1 MERLWQY
8 AGRHRR
14 RIYWGIAMLLFTNLC
29 TQTMPLIMRAAIDGI
44 ELGET
49 TDYLRLIALAL
60 VLVAA
65 ASAVFRTL
73 SRKHLFFAARDVEMD
88 LRSDYYRHLTSLDG
102 GYFETTPSGELMSRA
117 TNDLPQVRLYLGPG
131 LLNAVNTTVAYVT
144 TIPLMLMISPKLT
157 FVILMVYPPSLWLMQ
172 RLGKQLFKRTKVQ
185 QKEMGKIASYV
196 QESLAGSHVIRS
208 FGVESERQ
216 VKFGELC
223 KSNYDASINLAVSR
237 SFMWRLV
244 ISLSTLS
251 IFIAVFVGAMEII
264 EGRLTIGDVVAMV
277 EYMGI
282 LAWPTFALGWV
293 MSMRERGRASMERIN
308 EILDRV
314 SNIPEGEEEL
324 VPGTPTIEV
333 KGLQIGYGEQPVLSD
348 IDFEVPAG
356 HTLGIVGEIG
366 SGKTTLIKSLMR
378 LLPVES
384 EMVKIGGLDITNL
397 SLKSL
402 RAQFG
407 YVAQESI
414 LFSKPL
420 AQNIAFGE
428 PEATRTRVVESAEQA
443 SLDPDDPSLP
453 EGLET
458 LVGERG
464 ITLSGGQ
471 KQRSSIARALLIAP
485 SILIL
490 DDALSAVDSETEEK
504 IIDEL
509 RRLREGKTTVIVAHR
524 VSAVSHADQILVLGE
539 NGIIESGTHD
549 GLVAD
554 NGTYAQL
561 ANRQALQE
569 GLL

>member
-1 MERLWQY
+1 MERLWKY

-14 RIYWGIAMLLFTNLC
+14 QILWGIAMLLLTNIC
-29 TQTMPLIMRAAIDGI
+29 TQTLPLIMRAAIDGI
-44 ELGET
+44 EFGET
-49 TDYLRLIALAL
+49 TDYLRAIATAL
-60 VLVAA
+60 VLVAV

-73 SRKHLFFAARDVEMD
+73 SRKHLFYAARDVEMD

-102 GYFETTPSGELMSRA
+102 GYFDTTPSGELMSRA

-157 FVILMVYPPSLWLMQ
+157 FVILAVYPPSLWLLQ
-172 RLGKQLFKRTKVQ
+172 RLGKQLFNRTKVQ
-185 QKEMGKIASYV
+185 QKEMGRIAAYV

-208 FGVESERQ
+208 FGIESERQ
-216 VKFGELC
+216 EQFNDLC
-223 KSNYDASINLAVSR
+223 VANYDASIQLAISR

-264 EGRLTIGDVVAMV
+264 AGRLTIGDVVAMV

-293 MSMRERGRASMERIN
+293 LSMRERGRASMERIN

-314 SNIPEGEEEL
+314 SNISEGNEELGEE
-324 VPGTPTIEV
+324 TPSIEV
-333 KGLQIGYGEQPVLSD
+333 DGLHIGYGDSPVLEDVQFS
-348 IDFEVPAG
+348 VPAG

-366 SGKTTLIKSLMR
+366 SGKTTLVKTLMR
-378 LLPVES
+378 LLPVRS
-384 EMVKIGGLDITNL
+384 EMVKIGGRDIT
-397 SLKSL
+397 SISL
-402 RAQFG
+402 RSLRSQFG

-420 AQNIAFGE
+420 SQNIAFGE
-428 PEATRTRVVESAEQA
+428 PEAGLDKVVDSAEKA
-443 SLDPDDPSLP
+443 SLDPGDPSLP
-453 EGLET
+453 DGLET

-471 KQRSSIARALLIAP
+471 KQRSSIARALLISP
-485 SILIL
+485 SILVL
-490 DDALSAVDSETEEK
+490 DDALSAVDSETEER

-539 NGIIESGTHD
+539 RGIIESGTHET
-549 GLVAD
+549 LVASK
-554 NGTYAQL
+554 GAYAQL

>member
-1 MERLWQY
+1 
-8 AGRHRR
+8 
-14 RIYWGIAMLLFTNLC
+14 
-29 TQTMPLIMRAAIDGI
+29 
-44 ELGET
+44 
-49 TDYLRLIALAL
+49 
-60 VLVAA
+60 
-65 ASAVFRTL
+65 
-73 SRKHLFFAARDVEMD
+73 
-88 LRSDYYRHLTSLDG
+88 
-102 GYFETTPSGELMSRA
+102 
-117 TNDLPQVRLYLGPG
+117 
-131 LLNAVNTTVAYVT
+131 
-144 TIPLMLMISPKLT
+144 
-157 FVILMVYPPSLWLMQ
+157 
-172 RLGKQLFKRTKVQ
+172 
-185 QKEMGKIASYV
+185 
-196 QESLAGSHVIRS
+196 
-208 FGVESERQ
+208 
-216 VKFGELC
+216 
-223 KSNYDASINLAVSR
+223 
-237 SFMWRLV
+237 
-244 ISLSTLS
+244 
-251 IFIAVFVGAMEII
+251 MEII

-428 PEATRTRVVESAEQA
+428 PEATRKRVVESAEQA
-443 SLDPDDPSLP
+443 SLDPEDPSLP

-569 GLL
+569 GLLRVGSPAGNPLDRERLELCQATSWAI